1 MLHESMDAGLQK
13 LIDGNRRFVSGH
25 LTSPHQSIERRQDII
40 TRQEPFAII
49 LGCSDSRVPPE
60 LIFDQGLGDLFVI
73 RVAGNILDEAV
84 LGSLEYAVTHLQVPL
99 LVVLGHCECGAV
111 KATIE
116 ALELHEH
123 AEGHLGYIVD
133 TIQPAVDDAE
143 HLEGDL
149 VDCAIHANVDRI
161 IQHLMQSEPVI
172 SSAMNEGKL
181 HIVAGFYDLKT
192 GLVEFS
198 SP

>member
-1 MLHESMDAGLQK
+1 M
-13 LIDGNRRFVSGH
+13 
-25 LTSPHQSIERRQDII
+25 
-40 TRQEPFAII
+40 
-49 LGCSDSRVPPE
+49 
-60 LIFDQGLGDLFVI
+60 
-73 RVAGNILDEAV
+73 
-84 LGSLEYAVTHLQVPL
+84 
-99 LVVLGHCECGAV
+99 
-111 KATIE
+111 
-116 ALELHEH
+116 
-123 AEGHLGYIVD
+123 
-133 TIQPAVDDAE
+133 DDAE

-149 VDCAIHANVDRI
+149 IDCAIHANVDRI